1 LFPSRLPQEG
11 RSANAFAFAAVRVT
25 KEDVR
30 RILDTRKTFLLSSR
44 TRSRSRVLL
53 VRSEPFTLQDRGT
66 DSRRSI
72 FGVPMRNVTKSE
84 FWCRLAQYHLKSEFG
99 GAPDLFCGAG
109 GLSRLCITTPS
120 PGPSPTAR
128 GHASKRFLTTS
139 SSKAQQGPCAARSA
153 WRFRRVRQR
162 LPGTRTL
169 PLRPPIRRVHP
180 SVDTAAAWAPVGIMR
195 ILWEVVEL

>member
-1 LFPSRLPQEG
+1 VHTEG
-11 RSANAFAFAAVRVT
+11 EVSAKEGGHDCSHQGYRRKGGPVRVT

-109 GLSRLCITTPS
+109 GLLRAVYHYAEPRALTNRERARL
-120 PGPSPTAR
+120 
-128 GHASKRFLTTS
+128 LTTS

-162 LPGTRTL
+162 LP
-169 PLRPPIRRVHP
+169 LRPPIRRVHP
-180 SVDTAAAWAPVGIMR
+180 FVDTAAAWAPVGIMR

>member
-1 LFPSRLPQEG
+1 M
-11 RSANAFAFAAVRVT
+11 
-25 KEDVR
+25 R

-84 FWCRLAQYHLKSEFG
+84 FWCRLAQYHLKW

-109 GLSRLCITTPS
+109 GLLRAVYHYAEPRALTNRERARL
-120 PGPSPTAR
+120 
-128 GHASKRFLTTS
+128 LTTS

-162 LPGTRTL
+162 LP
-169 PLRPPIRRVHP
+169 LRPPIRR

>member
-1 LFPSRLPQEG
+1 M
-11 RSANAFAFAAVRVT
+11 
-25 KEDVR
+25 R
-30 RILDTRKTFLLSSR
+30 RILDTRKTFLLS
-44 TRSRSRVLL
+44 SRVLL

-109 GLSRLCITTPS
+109 GLSLGLLRAPS

-162 LPGTRTL
+162 LP
-169 PLRPPIRRVHP
+169 LRPPIRRVHP
-180 SVDTAAAWAPVGIMR
+180 FVDTAAAWAPVGIMR